1 MKSRVTE
8 FLSKYMDID
17 KELEEAL
24 ESNLMVKEYPKKTL
38 LLKEGDSSRE
48 CYFVLKGLIRTFYIR
63 NGDEVTTDFTLEE
76 DVASPSCYG
85 GETPSKVYL
94 ECLEDCIVIVGSPD
108 IEAVMFKKY
117 PKLET
122 LSRIIGEK
130 LLNNAK
136 DNFNQF
142 KLLSPEERYLHL
154 IKINPELIQRVP
166 QYQIAS
172 YLGIKPESLSRIR
185 KRIS

>member
-1 MKSRVTE
+1 MKNKIAE
-8 FLSKYMDID
+8 YLSKYIDID
-17 KELEEAL
+17 DELEKAL
-24 ESNLMVKEYPKKTL
+24 ESNLMIKEFPKKTL
-38 LLKEGDSSRE
+38 LLKEGEFSRE

-63 NGDEVTTDFTLEE
+63 NGEEVTTDFTLEE

-85 GETPSKVYL
+85 GDTPSGVYL
-94 ECLEDCIVIVGSPD
+94 ECMEDSLVIVGSPE

-130 LLNNAK
+130 ILNRTK
-136 DNFNQF
+136 DSFNQF
-142 KLLSPEERYLHL
+142 KLLSPEERYLYL
-154 IKINPELIQRVP
+154 IKINPEIIQRVP